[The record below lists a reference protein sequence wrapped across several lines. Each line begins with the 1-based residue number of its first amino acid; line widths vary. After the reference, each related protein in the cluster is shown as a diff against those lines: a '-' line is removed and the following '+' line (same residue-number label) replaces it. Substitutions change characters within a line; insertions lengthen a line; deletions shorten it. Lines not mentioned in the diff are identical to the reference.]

1 MARTDI
7 QTCEGMR
14 EDGTCGNGCNVENHN
29 KPCVGKNCPH
39 RFGEYVERNKRG
51 SIIGGGYIQPGNVRP
66 SVTAMPV
73 PAANYRERV
82 SEQYRTVCAANIN
95 FFQEVAKFGSLLME
109 VEGFICEG
117 RGRGNSGEGLKGWLA
132 ENCPDVNYNTAYGYK
147 AMAAKVAKMIGG
159 GVQAIACLQGRET
172 VVEPASQA
180 VVNIDPTFIE
190 KRDAL
195 FEKVESRR
203 QLEQLWFEFCGER
216 EKKRPGRPVGSKA
229 QTPKVDTNN
238 PTLAARAEWSRVIA
252 VAAQNDA
259 ALRAAARLLTQEDV
273 ENGLTILRTL
283 TDYLKEREAELKR

>member
-1 MARTDI
+1 
-7 QTCEGMR
+7 MR

-39 RFGEYVERNKRG
+39 RFGEYVKRNKRR

-82 SEQYRTVCAANIN
+82 SEQYRTVCAANVN
-95 FFQEVAKFGSLLME
+95 FFREVVNFGSLLNE
-109 VEGFICEG
+109 VEGFLGARCG
-117 RGRGNSGEGLKGWLA
+117 RGSAGEGLKGWLE
-132 ENCPDVNYNTAYGYK
+132 ENCPDVNYKTAYGYK

-159 GVQAIACLQGRET
+159 GVQAIACLQGRDT
-172 VVEPASQA
+172 VIEPASQA
-180 VVNIDPTFIE
+180 VVDIDPTFIA

-216 EKKRPGRPVGSKA
+216 EKKRPGRPAGSGTSGEYKKKSTLECAVETVWPTVEYMLKHRGAMFTSYKLLPDEKLTEMRDTLLEHVKA
-229 QTPKVDTNN
+229 
-238 PTLAARAEWSRVIA
+238 
-252 VAAQNDA
+252 
-259 ALRAAARLLTQEDV
+259 LTAIIDMRGKQSGV
-273 ENGLTILRTL
+273 E
-283 TDYLKEREAELKR
+283 